1 MGSKRIEQYLK
12 RRMLTDKGWVYFC
25 TSCGDYKPEAEFY
38 RSKSTPFGLTY
49 KCRIHY
55 KKSDTPSDPA
65 MDYLKL
71 NPLSD
76 KDFEDTQ
83 LVLEKLGYAFGPDQL
98 PVWRQFE
105 IKHNL
110 K

>member
-1 MGSKRIEQYLK
+1 
-12 RRMLTDKGWVYFC
+12 
-25 TSCGDYKPEAEFY
+25 
-38 RSKSTPFGLTY
+38 
-49 KCRIHY
+49 
-55 KKSDTPSDPA
+55 